1 MSMRDVRCDTAPDE
15 LVASLA
21 SVLIAYKL
29 LPVSMSPELH
39 QTGANIYG
47 PYISGYNSAKAA
59 KIQGYD
65 SGNEAEPL
73 LHDDLRGCIEHTPS
87 NNLY

>member
-1 MSMRDVRCDTAPDE
+1 MSHVRCAFAILP
-15 LVASLA
+15 LMN
-21 SVLIAYKL
+21 L
-29 LPVSMSPELH
+29 LPGH
-39 QTGANIYG
+39 
-47 PYISGYNSAKAA
+47 ISVVYGYNLAKAA

-65 SGNEAEPL
+65 SGNEAGPL